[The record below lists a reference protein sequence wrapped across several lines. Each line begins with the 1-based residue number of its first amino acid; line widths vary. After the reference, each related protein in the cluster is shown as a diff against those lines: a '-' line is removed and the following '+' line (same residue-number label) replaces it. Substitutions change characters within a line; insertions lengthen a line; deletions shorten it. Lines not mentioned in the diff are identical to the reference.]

1 MLGLFLLC
9 RIMVDDLLDLAAVD
23 VEVLGYR
30 SLACRR
36 SRVDA
41 HVIRL
46 WQ

>member
-9 RIMVDDLLDLAAVD
+9 LIMVDDLLDLAAD

-46 WQ
+46 W